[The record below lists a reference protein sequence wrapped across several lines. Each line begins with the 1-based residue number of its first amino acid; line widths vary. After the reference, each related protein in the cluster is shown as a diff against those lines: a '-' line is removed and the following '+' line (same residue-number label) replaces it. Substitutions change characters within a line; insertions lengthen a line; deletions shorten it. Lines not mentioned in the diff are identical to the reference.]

1 MSVLSLISALVIGFL
16 LGVCVMI
23 VWPMFDKPPSVSQ
36 LEPRRR
42 MDRAW
47 NGDD

>member
-1 MSVLSLISALVIGFL
+1 VTALALASAFVIGLVFGICL
-16 LGVCVMI
+16 MI
-23 VWPMFDKPPSVSQ
+23 VWPMFDKPPSVKQ

-47 NGDD
+47 NDD